1 MPLAENQG
9 WTSTASRP
17 ALTAGSESAKAFLL
31 ERPNRE
37 DEHTAQLAVVGERSR
52 EDQLPVRRHLANV
65 RHVRLLQPLSLAR
78 DGWRPLGPA
87 AQEDNVVGRH
97 LVAGYRLLRGRGSG
111 RGRE

>member
-52 EDQLPVRRHLANV
+52 QNQLPVRRHLANV
-65 RHVRLLQPLSLAR
+65 RHVRLLQPLGLGCDLR
-78 DGWRPLGPA
+78 GPLRPA
-87 AQEDNVVGRH
+87 AEESEVVGRPR
-97 LVAGYRLLRGRGSG
+97 VASHGL
-111 RGRE
+111 